1 MKNVFITGA
10 SGGIGSAAA
19 ERFAEAGYTVFAG
32 YSSGCEAAEE
42 LGRRTGAT
50 PVRID
55 VSDEASVNEA
65 FRFIEEKAGGVDV
78 LVNCA
83 GIASIRLF
91 DEITAEEWDRTFAV
105 NVRGSFLTSR
115 AAVPYMIRQKSGKIV
130 NVSSM
135 WGITG
140 ASCEVHYSA
149 SKAAVIG
156 MTKALAKELAPSGI
170 TVNCVAPGAIE
181 TKMIAHMSDAE
192 KKEFAGEIPLG
203 RIGMPDDVAGVILFL
218 ASPDADYITGSVI
231 SPDGGVTI

>member
-10 SGGIGSAAA
+10 SGGIGSATA
-19 ERFAEAGYTVFAG
+19 ERFAAAGYTVFAG
-32 YSSGCEAAEE
+32 YASGREAAEE
-42 LGRRTGAT
+42 LCRLTGAI
-50 PVRID
+50 PVGID
-55 VSDEASVNEA
+55 VSDEKSVGEA
-65 FRFIEEKAGGVDV
+65 FRSIEEKAGGVDV

-105 NVRGSFLTSR
+105 NVRGTFLTSR
-115 AAVPYMIRQKSGKIV
+115 AAVPYMIRQKTGKII

-149 SKAAVIG
+149 AKAAVIG

-181 TKMIAHMSDAE
+181 TRMIAHMSDQDKKDFE
-192 KKEFAGEIPLG
+192 KEVPLG
-203 RIGMPDDVAGVILFL
+203 RIGTPDDVAGVILFL
-218 ASPDADYITGSVI
+218 ASRDADYITGSVI
-231 SPDGGVTI
+231 CSDGGVTI

>member
-1 MKNVFITGA
+1 MKTVFITGA
-10 SGGIGSAAA
+10 SGGIGSAVA
-19 ERFAEAGYTVFAG
+19 ERFAAAGYRVFAG
-32 YSSGCEAAEE
+32 YREGAAAAEE
-42 LGRRTGAT
+42 LGRRTGAI
-50 PVRID
+50 PVPID
-55 VSDEASVNEA
+55 VSDEKSVGEA
-65 FRFIEEKAGGVDV
+65 FRFIEEESGGVDV

-91 DEITAEEWDRTFAV
+91 DEITTEEWDRTFAV
-105 NVRGSFLTSR
+105 NVRGTFLATR
-115 AAVPYMIRQKSGKIV
+115 AAVPYMIRQKAGKII

-181 TKMIAHMSDAE
+181 TRMIGHMSEDD
-192 KKEFAGEIPLG
+192 KKEFAAEIPLG
-203 RIGMPDDVAGVILFL
+203 RIGDPSDVAGVILFL
-218 ASPDADYITGSVI
+218 ASNDADYITGGVI
-231 SPDGGVTI
+231 APDGGMTI

>member
-1 MKNVFITGA
+1 MQGDITED
-10 SGGIGSAAA
+10 GICDK
-19 ERFAEAGYTVFAG
+19 V
-32 YSSGCEAAEE
+32 AEE
-42 LGRRTGAT
+42 CVKQLG
-50 PVRID
+50 
-55 VSDEASVNEA
+55 SVD
-65 FRFIEEKAGGVDV
+65 I

-105 NVRGSFLTSR
+105 NVRGTFLTSR
-115 AAVPYMIRQKSGKIV
+115 AAVPYMIRQKTGKII

-181 TKMIAHMSDAE
+181 TRMIAHMSDQDKKDFE
-192 KKEFAGEIPLG
+192 KEVPLG
-203 RIGMPDDVAGVILFL
+203 RIGTPDDVAGVILFL
-218 ASPDADYITGSVI
+218 ASRDADYITGSVI
-231 SPDGGVTI
+231 CSDGGVTI

>member
-19 ERFAEAGYTVFAG
+19 VRFAAAGYTVFAG
-32 YSSGCEAAEE
+32 YNSGDGAAEE
-42 LGRRTGAT
+42 LCRSTGAI

-55 VSDEASVNEA
+55 VSDEASVNAA

-135 WGITG
+135 WGVTG

-181 TKMIAHMSDAE
+181 TKMIAHMSEAD
-192 KKEFAGEIPLG
+192 KKEFEKEIPLG

-231 SPDGGVTI
+231 CPDGGVTI

>member
-1 MKNVFITGA
+1 MKNVFVTGA
-10 SGGIGSAAA
+10 SGGIGAAA
-19 ERFAEAGYTVFAG
+19 VERFAAAGYTVFAG
-32 YSSGCEAAEE
+32 YNDGRREAEE
-42 LGRRTGAT
+42 LSRRTGAI
-50 PVRID
+50 PVRVD
-55 VSDEASVNEA
+55 VSSEGSVTVA

-83 GIASIRLF
+83 GIAAIRLF
-91 DEITAEEWDRTFAV
+91 DEITVDEWDRMFAV
-105 NVRGSFLTSR
+105 NVRGTFLTSR
-115 AAVPYMIRQKSGKIV
+115 AAVPYMIRRKAGKII

-156 MTKALAKELAPSGI
+156 MTKALARELAPSGI

-181 TKMIAHMSDAE
+181 TRMIAHMSEDDR
-192 KKEFAGEIPLG
+192 KEFAEEIPLG
-203 RIGMPDDVAGVILFL
+203 RLGEPRDVAGVILFL
-218 ASPDADYITGSVI
+218 ASSDADYITGSVI

>member
-19 ERFAEAGYTVFAG
+19 ERFAAAGYTVFAG
-32 YSSGCEAAEE
+32 YASGGAAAEE
-42 LGRRTGAT
+42 LSRRTGAI
-50 PVRID
+50 PVFID
-55 VSDEASVNEA
+55 VSDEASVGEA
-65 FRFIEEKAGGVDV
+65 FKIIEERAGGVDV

-83 GIASIRLF
+83 GIAAIRLF
-91 DEITAEEWDRTFAV
+91 DKITAEEWDRMFAV
-105 NVRGSFLTSR
+105 NVRGTFLTSR
-115 AAVPYMIRQKSGKIV
+115 AAVPYMVRQKHGKMI

-181 TKMIAHMSDAE
+181 TRMIGHMTERD
-192 KKEFAGEIPLG
+192 KKEFEGEVPLG
-203 RIGMPDDVAGVILFL
+203 RLGTPGDVAGVILFL
-218 ASPDADYITGSVI
+218 ASEDADYITGAVI
-231 SPDGGVTI
+231 APDGGMTI

>member
-10 SGGIGSAAA
+10 SGGIGSAVA
-19 ERFAEAGYTVFAG
+19 ERFAAAGYTVFAG
-32 YSSGCEAAEE
+32 YRAGRGAAEE
-42 LGRRTGAT
+42 LSRRTGAI
-50 PVRID
+50 PVEID
-55 VSDEASVNEA
+55 VSDEVSVKEA
-65 FRFIEEKAGGVDV
+65 FRFIEERARGVDV

-83 GIASIRLF
+83 GIAAIRLF
-91 DEITAEEWDRTFAV
+91 DKITADEWDGMFAV
-105 NVRGSFLTSR
+105 NVRGPFLTSR
-115 AAVPYMIRQKSGKIV
+115 AAVPYMIKNKAGKII

-181 TKMIAHMSDAE
+181 TRMIAHMSEND
-192 KKEFAGEIPLG
+192 KKDFTDGVPLG
-203 RIGMPDDVAGVILFL
+203 RLGTPADVAGAILFL
-218 ASPDADYITGSVI
+218 ASTDADYITGSVI
-231 SPDGGVTI
+231 SPDGGMTI